1 METKQLNHYKVFLA
15 SSNELADERNDF
27 FQYTIK
33 INKVLAKFGYQ
44 IDVEAWE
51 FADPELPEK
60 RSQDEYNK
68 ILKNCDECIV
78 LFWRKAGKYSKEEL
92 KIAYNERFGGG
103 KITRLVVYFKDVKDG
118 DMPKDEKGKKE
129 FEKLIKVKNGFAKKH
144 SEKFYASYRGIE
156 GVESDFLLF
165 FIGKNLPAA
174 KLSIQDSKI
183 MLDGQELGNISNLSL
198 AYNNKH
204 YQELSKEVSDL
215 EKDLLSLKTSN
226 PKSSSIPLL
235 EKELSE
241 KKKELQ
247 NFEKALMEMAQTI
260 TRITTADPDAKR
272 VALAQKEFE
281 EGNYHNALD
290 ILNREEILADA
301 AQCEKD
307 FETAKA
313 LADKAKEK
321 YRAKIETIVLRIQ
334 YLSVAKVK
342 NWVSECKELYE
353 EAVFHARKCYT
364 DSELADLL
372 FKQAHFLQKNN
383 QFADSQCVY
392 EEVLEKYQ
400 KLAEATPETYL
411 LDVAYTLGNLGLLH
425 KDTGKYAEAEKE
437 FSEILTIFRKLAE
450 DSPEAYLPY
459 VAQTLNNLGALHYD
473 TGKHGDAEKEYGEA
487 LEIRR
492 KLAET
497 SPEAYLP
504 FVATTLNN
512 LGLLHSNTG
521 KQGEAEKEY
530 GEALEKYRK
539 LAETTPEAYLPY
551 VAGTLNNLG
560 ILHKNIGKHGD
571 AEKEYGEALEI
582 RRKLAES
589 TPEAYLPYV
598 ATTLN
603 NLGNLH
609 SDTGKHGD
617 AEKEYGE
624 ALEIRRKLAEA
635 SPEAY
640 LPYVAQTLFNFALLR
655 MEQGKLSEAA
665 QMAQESLEK
674 YQTMAKLSPAAF
686 NKDVE
691 KAKKLLEKIRAKQ
704 AEKE

>member
-51 FADPELPEK
+51 FADPALPDK

-78 LFWRKAGKYSKEEL
+78 LFWRKVGKYSKEEFE
-92 KIAYNERFGGG
+92 IAYNERFGGG

-118 DMPKDEKGKKE
+118 DITSEVEKDYK
-129 FEKLIKVKNGFAKKH
+129 KLIKIKKGFAKNH
-144 SEKFYASYRGIE
+144 GEKFYSSYRGIE

-165 FIGKNLPAA
+165 FIGKNVPAA

-198 AYNNKH
+198 AYNNKL
-204 YQELSKEVSDL
+204 YQKLSKEVSDL

-226 PKSSSIPLL
+226 PESSSIPLL
-235 EKELSE
+235 EKQLSE
-241 KKKELQ
+241 KKKELL

-260 TRITTADPDAKR
+260 TRITTADPDDKR

-353 EAVFHARKCYT
+353 KAVFHARKCYT
-364 DSELADLL
+364 IPELADLL
-372 FKQAHFLQKNN
+372 FKQAYFLQDNN
-383 QFADSQCVY
+383 QFADSICVY
-392 EEVLEKYQ
+392 EEVFEKYR
-400 KLAEATPETYL
+400 KLAASTPEAYL
-411 LDVAYTLGNLGLLH
+411 PFVAYTLGNLGLLH
-425 KDTGKYAEAEKE
+425 IGTGKYAEAEKE

-450 DSPEAYLPY
+450 TSPEAYLPD
-459 VAQTLNNLGALHYD
+459 VATTLNNLGNLHSD
-473 TGKHGDAEKEYGEA
+473 TGKHGDAEKEY
-487 LEIRR
+487 
-492 KLAET
+492 
-497 SPEAYLP
+497 
-504 FVATTLNN
+504 V
-512 LGLLHSNTG
+512 
-521 KQGEAEKEY
+521 
-530 GEALEKYRK
+530 EALEKYRK
-539 LAETTPEAYLPY
+539 LAESTPEVYLPYVSGTLNNLGNLHSDTGKHGDAEKEYVEALEKYRKLAEATPEAYLPD
-551 VAGTLNNLG
+551 VAMTLNNLG
-560 ILHKNIGKHGD
+560 ILHRNIGKHGD

-589 TPEAYLPYV
+589 TPEAYLPDV

-603 NLGNLH
+603 NLGELH
-609 SDTGKHGD
+609 SVTGKHDD
-617 AEKEYGE
+617 AEKELAE
-624 ALEIRRKLAEA
+624 ALEIRRKLAEI

-640 LPYVAQTLFNFALLR
+640 LPYVAQTLFILALWYNG
-655 MEQGKLSEAA
+655 QGNQHDALKA
-665 QMAQESLEK
+665 AQESLEIFQK
-674 YQTMAKLSPAAF
+674 MAKISPVYDKKAQKV
-686 NKDVE
+686 KDF
-691 KAKKLLEKIRAKQ
+691 LDSF
-704 AEKE
+704 

>member
-1 METKQLNHYKVFLA
+1 METKQLKIYKVFLA
-15 SSNELADERNDF
+15 SSNELSDDRKHF
-27 FQYTIK
+27 FLYKDKVNK
-33 INKVLAKFGYQ
+33 IIEKFGYQ
-44 IDVEAWE
+44 IQVERWE
-51 FADPELPEK
+51 ITDPAFPSG
-60 RSQDEYNK
+60 RGQDEYNK
-68 ILKNCDECIV
+68 LLKDCDECIV
-78 LFWRKAGKYSKEEL
+78 LFWKKRGNFSEEEL
-92 KIAYNERFGGG
+92 DVAYEGFKNGENPN
-103 KITRLVVYFKDVKDG
+103 RLTVYFKEVEEKNVEPDLIEFKKDFL
-118 DMPKDEKGKKE
+118 KKYGE
-129 FEKLIKVKNGFAKKH
+129 R
-144 SEKFYASYRGIE
+144 FYSSYRGIE

-183 MLDGQELGNISNLSL
+183 MLDGQELGNVSNLSL
-198 AYNNKH
+198 AYNNKP
-204 YQELSKEVSDL
+204 YQKLSKEVSDL

-260 TRITTADPDAKR
+260 TRITTADPDDKR

-281 EGNYHNALD
+281 EGNYHKALD

-307 FETAKA
+307 FETAKV
-313 LADKAKEK
+313 LADKAKDK

-364 DSELADLL
+364 DPELTDLL
-372 FKQAHFLQKNN
+372 FKQARFLQKNN

-392 EEVLEKYQ
+392 EEVLEKY
-400 KLAEATPETYL
+400 
-411 LDVAYTLGNLGLLH
+411 
-425 KDTGKYAEAEKE
+425 
-437 FSEILTIFRKLAE
+437 RKLAE
-450 DSPEAYLPY
+450 SAPEAYLPD
-459 VAQTLNNLGALHYD
+459 VAMTLNNLGNLH
-473 TGKHGDAEKEYGEA
+473 
-487 LEIRR
+487 R
-492 KLAET
+492 
-497 SPEAYLP
+497 
-504 FVATTLNN
+504 
-512 LGLLHSNTG
+512 
-521 KQGEAEKEY
+521 
-530 GEALEKYRK
+530 
-539 LAETTPEAYLPY
+539 
-551 VAGTLNNLG
+551 
-560 ILHKNIGKHGD
+560 NIGKHGD

-582 RRKLAES
+582 RRKLAAS

-609 SDTGKHGD
+609 YDTGKHGD

-640 LPYVAQTLFNFALLR
+640 LPDVAMTLNNLYDQSCDQCMISHVISA
-655 MEQGKLSEAA
+655 
-665 QMAQESLEK
+665 
-674 YQTMAKLSPAAF
+674 
-686 NKDVE
+686 
-691 KAKKLLEKIRAKQ
+691 
-704 AEKE
+704 

>member
-51 FADPELPEK
+51 FADPALPDK

-92 KIAYNERFGGG
+92 EIAYNERFGGG

-118 DMPKDEKGKKE
+118 DMPKDENGKKE

-144 SEKFYASYRGIE
+144 SEKFYSSYRGIE

-183 MLDGQELGNISNLSL
+183 MLDGQELGNVSNLSL
-198 AYNNKH
+198 AYNNKL
-204 YQELSKEVSDL
+204 YQKLSKEVSDL

-260 TRITTADPDAKR
+260 TRITTADPDDKR

-281 EGNYHNALD
+281 EGNYHNALG

-307 FETAKA
+307 FETAKV

-342 NWVSECKELYE
+342 NWVNECKELYKKV
-353 EAVFHARKCYT
+353 VFHARKCYT
-364 DSELADLL
+364 DPELTDLL
-372 FKQAHFLQKNN
+372 FEQARFLQKNN

-392 EEVLEKYQ
+392 EEVLEKYRQ
-400 KLAEATPETYL
+400 LAEATPEAYL
-411 LDVAYTLGNLGLLH
+411 PVVAYTLGNLGLLH

-437 FSEILTIFRKLAE
+437 FSEILTIFRKLG
-450 DSPEAYLPY
+450 SLP
-459 VAQTLNNLGALHYD
+459 A
-473 TGKHGDAEKEYGEA
+473 
-487 LEIRR
+487 
-492 KLAET
+492 
-497 SPEAYLP
+497 
-504 FVATTLNN
+504 
-512 LGLLHSNTG
+512 
-521 KQGEAEKEY
+521 
-530 GEALEKYRK
+530 
-539 LAETTPEAYLPY
+539 
-551 VAGTLNNLG
+551 
-560 ILHKNIGKHGD
+560 
-571 AEKEYGEALEI
+571 
-582 RRKLAES
+582 
-589 TPEAYLPYV
+589 
-598 ATTLN
+598 
-603 NLGNLH
+603 
-609 SDTGKHGD
+609 
-617 AEKEYGE
+617 
-624 ALEIRRKLAEA
+624 
-635 SPEAY
+635 
-640 LPYVAQTLFNFALLR
+640 
-655 MEQGKLSEAA
+655 
-665 QMAQESLEK
+665 
-674 YQTMAKLSPAAF
+674 
-686 NKDVE
+686 
-691 KAKKLLEKIRAKQ
+691 
-704 AEKE
+704 